1 MQHHRTLF
9 SAALLALLLTSF
21 VIAPTAFAGDVT
33 FSGALDPASA
43 SFQRPSSPF
52 TGVHHCSGLQTLS
65 AYGYQAFPFY
75 VSADGSYTLTVTAAN
90 LAGSSDTFM
99 ILYQGSF
106 DPASPLTG
114 CLAIND
120 DGGGALGLKSQIPN
134 YALTANTQYTMVIS
148 SFGQNKSGTFSGTI
162 SGPGDVMLGLYQPP
176 AQDGAPTAPEVFRG
190 FEPGDGRINLQAYA
204 PAAVYCD
211 AANSRV
217 AIYGIDE
224 AGSGYPA
231 LFVNEA
237 DLPPTP
243 TEEQGH
249 LLVAESGNIR
259 LYRMTTGELQVRNG
273 PDADGKE
280 YAFIWDGCPA
290 TGGTA
295 YTIENGIATRA
306 E

>member
-1 MQHHRTLF
+1 MKHHRTLF

-21 VIAPTAFAGDVT
+21 VIAPAAFAGDAT

-43 SFQRPSSPF
+43 SFQRPTGPAGPF
-52 TGVHHCSGLQTLS
+52 TGVHACTTLQS
-65 AYGYQAFPFY
+65 ASTYGYQAFPFY
-75 VSADGSYTLTVTAAN
+75 VSADGGYTLTVTEAN
-90 LAGSSDTFM
+90 LAASSDTFM

-114 CLAIND
+114 CLAVND

-148 SFGQNKSGTFSGTI
+148 SYGQSRPGTFSGTI
-162 SGPGDVMLGLYQPP
+162 SGPGDVLLGIYQPE
-176 AQDGAPTAPEVFRG
+176 AFRG

-224 AGSGYPA
+224 AGHGYEA
-231 LFVNEA
+231 IFVPYA
-237 DLPPTP
+237 DLPETP
-243 TEEQGH
+243 VSNQLIAQFED
-249 LLVAESGNIR
+249 IR
-259 LYRMTTGELQVRNG
+259 FFRLSTGEYQVSAG
-273 PDADGKE
+273 PDAEGKE
-280 YAFIWDGCPA
+280 YMLIFDGCPA
-290 TGGTA
+290 SSADA
-295 YTIENGIATRA
+295 YIFNHLTNELTQTESR
-306 E
+306 